1 MNARHDKKQ
10 GRNRPDDAPDVPGL
24 QSNPKKRKVDMTIN
38 KIDTSKDKIRNPPLA
53 EEKMIPRLGTS
64 TCLNGTTGQGKSTLL
79 ANLITDPRFFGHG
92 GKGTFDHKFLISPT
106 AEGDDVQKDLGI
118 KPKFTIS
125 DLKEAPKVIKKI
137 MELQKQAIVKN
148 GNDKAPQIALIY
160 DDVISDPKFMRTDEF
175 IKSFI
180 ASRHYNLTTF
190 VCSQSWTSVP
200 RRCRLQCT
208 NIFFFAAPQS
218 EIELLSQE
226 YTPPGFN
233 KKQFFAL
240 VEYATEE
247 PYSFLY
253 INKSAPMEERFR
265 KNLDTIIDL
274 QEFQAAHA
282 HLNTKSQ
289 TEHQEKQND
298 NISRRGEAVER
309 EFGQG
314 PEQSGGAPRSN

>member
-1 MNARHDKKQ
+1 MKARHDRKQ
-10 GRNRPDDAPDVPGL
+10 GRYRPDKGPQLKIKGPNVND
-24 QSNPKKRKVDMTIN
+24 KVDMSIN
-38 KIDTSKDKIRNPPLA
+38 KIDSSKDKIRNPPLA

-92 GKGTFDHKFLISPT
+92 GGVFSHKFLISPT

-118 KPKFTIS
+118 AAKCTIS
-125 DLKEAPKVIKKI
+125 DLKKAPEIIKRI
-137 MELQKQAIVKN
+137 MELQKQAIVKK

-233 KKQFFAL
+233 KRQFFAL
-240 VEYATEE
+240 VEYATRE

-265 KNLDTIIDL
+265 KNLDSIIDL
-274 QEFQAAHA
+274 DEFRRAHA
-282 HLNTKSQ
+282 HLNSSHPKDDD
-289 TEHQEKQND
+289 KRG
-298 NISRRGEAVER
+298 RREDSER
-309 EFGQG
+309 EFGEGSQ
-314 PEQSGGAPRSN
+314 QSWSEARSNQ